1 MTTAIPTT
9 DLRQK
14 FVGLKVD
21 VPTLSGQNV
30 PYINFDNAA
39 STPPLRAVMEGIND
53 FVELY
58 SSVHRGTGFKSQ
70 LSTWAYEE
78 SRQETLRF
86 VGADL
91 EEHTCLFGK
100 NTTEA
105 INKLSKR
112 LNLGPKDVILTTAME
127 HHSNDLPFRAVAEL
141 VHIGLQPD
149 GRLDEDD
156 FDRLLAKYKDR
167 VRLVAITGAS
177 NVTGYLNPIHRL
189 ANKTHQ
195 AGAYFLADAAQLAPH
210 RQVDMRSMDDPERLD
225 FVALS
230 GHKLYAPFGT
240 GALIGRKDV
249 FQQGDPDMRGG
260 GTVEIVTLNEV
271 FWAEP
276 PDRDEAGSPNV
287 VGAVAMGLAMRELK
301 EIGMDVVAAHEA
313 ELTAHALERLTQIEG
328 VQIFGDTSIDD
339 VNQRLGVIPFKIEG
353 LSHFLA
359 AAILGHEFG
368 IGVRSGCFCAHPYVL
383 HLLNLNE
390 EQAGQVRDQ
399 MLSGDKSHMPGLI
412 RASFGLYNS
421 LEEVDRFADAV
432 EAIAAGKYKGT
443 YHQDTASG
451 EYLPEGWQPDFESF
465 FKLG

>member
-14 FVGLKVD
+14 FVGLNVE

-30 PYINFDNAA
+30 DYINFDNAA
-39 STPPLRAVMEGIND
+39 STPPLKSVMEGINN

-78 SRQETLRF
+78 SRQETMRF
-86 VGADL
+86 VGANL
-91 EEHTCLFGK
+91 EQHTCMFGK

-112 LNLGPKDVILTTAME
+112 LDLGPEDVILTSTME
-127 HHSNDLPFRAVAEL
+127 HHSNDLPFRAVGEV
-141 VHIGLQPD
+141 VHIGLLPD

-156 FDRLLAKYKDR
+156 FDQKLARYKDR
-167 VRLVAITGAS
+167 VKLVAVTGAS

-189 ANKTHQ
+189 AEKTHQ
-195 AGAYFLADAAQLAPH
+195 AGTYFLADVAQLAPH
-210 RQVDMRSMDDPERLD
+210 RQVDMRSLDDPGHLD

-249 FQQGDPDMRGG
+249 FEHGDPDMRGG
-260 GTVEIVTLNEV
+260 GTVEIVTLGEV
-271 FWAEP
+271 YWAEP

-287 VGAVAMGLAMRELK
+287 VGAVAMGLAMRALQ
-301 EIGMDVVAAHEA
+301 EIGMDTVAAHEA
-313 ELTAHALERLTQIEG
+313 ELTARALERLTQIEG
-328 VQIFGDTSIDD
+328 VHIFGDTSIEN
-339 VNQRLGVIPFKIEG
+339 VKQRLGVIPFQIEG

-383 HLLNLNE
+383 HLLGLTE
-390 EQAGQVRDQ
+390 SQAGKVRDQ
-399 MLSGDKSHMPGLI
+399 MLSGDKSQMPGLI
-412 RASFGLYNS
+412 RTSFGLYNS
-421 LEEVDRFADAV
+421 LEEVDRFADAI
-432 EAIAAGKYKGT
+432 EAIASGRYQGT

-451 EYLPEGWQPDFESF
+451 EYLPEGWQPDFESYF
-465 FKLG
+465 DLS